1 MKPIR
6 NGNLKLAL
14 ESVRSTKFRS
24 FLTMLGIIL
33 GVMAVI
39 LIVCVGEGVKW
50 QITQQ
55 TIKYGDNV
63 LVVRPLTEH
72 RGALGGDSVPIGSA
86 ASLTATDI
94 TAIQKLPGTI
104 GVVPLSSVSGSVQGD
119 HKIETPLVIATT
131 PEFAA
136 FIKPQLKPGGDF
148 FHSEDNVDQ
157 VVLGPQAA
165 DTLYDD
171 ALPLGQ
177 TMKFRGKE
185 FLVSG
190 VFKNFNA
197 PPLSIEANFNNAVFV
212 PMSSVKSLLGGE
224 PAFYEVLVRA
234 RKGTDM
240 KDFQAK
246 LTTALTSAHGG
257 SRDFV
262 VTRAGQAG
270 SGSDQT
276 IRLLTLLTFI
286 AALVAFVVGGIG
298 IMNMMF
304 VTVTERIH
312 EIGIRKAI
320 GATNAQIMKQFVSEA
335 FVLSCIG
342 AVYGVI
348 GALAGVG
355 LLRVYSSVHPVLVWP
370 VILIAPLVAVA
381 SGVFFGSIP
390 ALKAA
395 RKDPIQAL
403 RHE

>member
-1 MKPIR
+1 MSLVR

-14 ESVRSTKFRS
+14 ESVRSTRFRS

-33 GVMAVI
+33 GVMSVI
-39 LIVCVGEGVKW
+39 LIIGVGEGVKR

-63 LVVRPLTEH
+63 LVVRPMAEH
-72 RGALGGDSVPIGSA
+72 RGPLGGDSVPIGSSGLLNSADVA
-86 ASLTATDI
+86 AL
-94 TAIQKLPGTI
+94 QRVPGVI
-104 GVVPLSSVSGSVQGD
+104 GIVPLSSINGSIYGD
-119 HKIETPLVIATT
+119 HKIETPLIIATT

-136 FIKPQLKPGGDF
+136 FIKPQLKSGGF
-148 FHSEDNVDQ
+148 FDNTEGAEQ
-157 VVLGPQAA
+157 VVLGLGVA
-165 DTLYDD
+165 DKLYDD
-171 ALPLGQ
+171 TLPLGRSL
-177 TMKFRGKE
+177 KLRGKD

-190 VFKNFNA
+190 IFKNFNA

-212 PMSSVKSLLGGE
+212 PLSTVKNITGSE
-224 PAFYEVLVRA
+224 PAIYEMLVRA
-234 RKGTDM
+234 HAGTDM
-240 KDFQAK
+240 KKFQSAI
-246 LTTALTSAHGG
+246 TTTLSEAHGG

-276 IRLLTLLTFI
+276 VRLLTLLTFI
-286 AALVAFVVGGIG
+286 AAMIAFVVGGIG

-320 GATNAQIMKQFVSEA
+320 GATNTQIMKQFVAEA
-335 FVLSCIG
+335 FVLSCLG
-342 AVYGVI
+342 AIYGVI
-348 GALAGVG
+348 CALAGLG
-355 LLRVYSSVHPVLVWP
+355 LLRLYTSIHPVLVWQAI
-370 VILIAPLVAVA
+370 VLAPIVAVA